1 MPRKTLLERGP
12 VAAWLI
18 ESRRARGWTAEH
30 FLEEMAKATGY
41 APTRPNYA
49 RWESGAAHPSDESMA
64 RLTAFWK
71 AEPNEEPVSAEDP
84 VVAAMDRQTAAIAA
98 LVGELRLWRT
108 EDRERIAQLE
118 AWMDQRLEQTP
129 GAPGTA
135 GAAARRAPRKTAG

>member
-71 AEPNEEPVSAEDP
+71 AEPNEELVSAEDP
-84 VVAAMDRQTAAIAA
+84 VVAAINRQTKAIERLADQVEALLASRDKDLAA
-98 LVGELRLWRT
+98 LALTVGQALQGRAAPDRT
-108 EDRERIAQLE
+108 
-118 AWMDQRLEQTP
+118 
-129 GAPGTA
+129 
-135 GAAARRAPRKTAG
+135 RAS